1 MPPALFATSKH
12 SHLQEALAMPT
23 AAELF
28 DAIRQ
33 GDLARVQSLL
43 DADAALASAKNESGV
58 SALLSSVYFGRKDIR
73 DLLLARG
80 ATLELQDAAALG
92 RLDRVRELV
101 EKNRALANSFSSDGF
116 PVVAL
121 AAFMGHLLVA
131 RYLREN
137 GADINAVS
145 TNGSGYNA
153 LTGAVTGGHLEIVK
167 WLLESG
173 ADPNYRYG
181 PGYTPLL
188 AAAANGHL
196 DIVKLLLKHGADK
209 SAESNDGKSALD
221 LAEDRKHAAVA
232 AFLKTT

>member
-1 MPPALFATSKH
+1 
-12 SHLQEALAMPT
+12 MPT

-43 DADAALASAKNESGV
+43 DADASLASAKNESGV
-58 SALLSSVYFGRKDIR
+58 SAVLSSVYFGRKEIR

-80 ATLELQDAAALG
+80 AKLELQDAAALG
-92 RLDRVRELV
+92 RLDRVNELLTN
-101 EKNRALANSFSSDGF
+101 NRALANSYSSDGF
-116 PVVAL
+116 SIVAL
-121 AAFMGHLLVA
+121 AAFMGHTSVA
-131 RYLREN
+131 RYLKEN
-137 GADINAVS
+137 GADINAAA

-153 LTGAVTGGHLEIVK
+153 LTGAVTGGHLEMVK

-173 ADPNYRYG
+173 ADANYRYG

-196 DIVKLLLKHGADK
+196 EIVKLLLAHGADK
-209 SAESNDGKSALD
+209 SAKSNDGKTALD

-232 AFLKTT
+232 AFLKTA